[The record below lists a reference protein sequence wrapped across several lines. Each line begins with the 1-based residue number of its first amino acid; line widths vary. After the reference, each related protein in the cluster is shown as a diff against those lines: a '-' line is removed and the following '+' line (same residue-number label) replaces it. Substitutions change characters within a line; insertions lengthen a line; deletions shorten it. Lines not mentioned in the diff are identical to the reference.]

1 MSIAARPDQSGEPR
15 REASDSLSAISAP
28 TVQHPGLVVVIPK
41 AGSGV
46 SEHFPHTFRLAEH
59 VQRHV
64 RTAVIVERLVGAE
77 PRADS
82 SIEIHVQRHADHA
95 LVRRASEL
103 TRLALRLRRR
113 GFRSFFVRT
122 SQTAAVPLILL
133 RRLLGG
139 RVMYWNCGMNP
150 KSRLRDLG
158 IRETLRSE
166 IPLRIA
172 LRWADTVV
180 TGTPSLARHYS
191 KTYGIPPER
200 VAVLPNDIDLERFRP
215 PSPEVRREARA
226 ELGWAED
233 EFLILSVHR
242 FSPIRRTSM
251 YVPAVPLAVLER
263 HRDARFVFAG
273 GGPEEAEVRQA
284 VKDARVDDR
293 VQILGAIPHERVWR
307 LYAAADIFMMPSYT
321 EGFPRVLLEAMA
333 VGLPLASTDVGGVR
347 EILPPSYHRRLA
359 NRERPLELADAI
371 DELLSNSIA
380 AQQLS
385 SDGLGWV
392 RRFDAPLVAR
402 RLVQLAWA

>member
-1 MSIAARPDQSGEPR
+1 
-15 REASDSLSAISAP
+15 
-28 TVQHPGLVVVIPK
+28 
-41 AGSGV
+41 
-46 SEHFPHTFRLAEH
+46 
-59 VQRHV
+59 
-64 RTAVIVERLVGAE
+64 
-77 PRADS
+77 
-82 SIEIHVQRHADHA
+82 
-95 LVRRASEL
+95 
-103 TRLALRLRRR
+103 
-113 GFRSFFVRT
+113 
-122 SQTAAVPLILL
+122 
-133 RRLLGG
+133 
-139 RVMYWNCGMNP
+139 
-150 KSRLRDLG
+150 
-158 IRETLRSE
+158 
-166 IPLRIA
+166 
-172 LRWADTVV
+172 
-180 TGTPSLARHYS
+180 
-191 KTYGIPPER
+191 
-200 VAVLPNDIDLERFRP
+200 
-215 PSPEVRREARA
+215 
-226 ELGWAED
+226 
-233 EFLILSVHR
+233 
-242 FSPIRRTSM
+242 M

-307 LYAAADIFMMPSYT
+307 LYAAADIFMMASYT

-371 DELLSNSIA
+371 DELLSNSTA